1 MGLISFYTGL
11 TGPQKSFIFMIL
23 FRVKDFLRYLL
34 VTLPYQ
40 SSLDLSWLQMEGFLS
55 LVAMMRD
62 ECLIIGC
69 IE

>member
-1 MGLISFYTGL
+1 MELISFYIGL

-23 FRVKDFLRYLL
+23 FRVKDYQRYLL